1 MCWIRKTRPGKRYE
15 QHVPPVVIYIICCV
29 ICALAPLRISLQI
42 PSVGLRTIQP
52 VVSVGQRA
60 RQPQARPRAHQPAA
74 VRGVFG
80 YPGLQTSVLSQTHD
94 CSAEAQQ
101 SGSRG
106 QFVSW
111 GLSEMEFG
119 ATEGGCDFLKTAVQI
134 GLLSFLNPSQPP
146 KNFKPAVQ
154 PSQLHQVTRLLFIS
168 YLILSILIPT
178 AQN

>member
-1 MCWIRKTRPGKRYE
+1 MFVLTETGSVALTVSLAVGLLLLLLLVIGGLMCWIRKTRPGKRYE

-94 CSAEAQQ
+94 CRAEAQ
-101 SGSRG
+101 
-106 QFVSW
+106 
-111 GLSEMEFG
+111 
-119 ATEGGCDFLKTAVQI
+119 
-134 GLLSFLNPSQPP
+134 
-146 KNFKPAVQ
+146 
-154 PSQLHQVTRLLFIS
+154 
-168 YLILSILIPT
+168 
-178 AQN
+178 